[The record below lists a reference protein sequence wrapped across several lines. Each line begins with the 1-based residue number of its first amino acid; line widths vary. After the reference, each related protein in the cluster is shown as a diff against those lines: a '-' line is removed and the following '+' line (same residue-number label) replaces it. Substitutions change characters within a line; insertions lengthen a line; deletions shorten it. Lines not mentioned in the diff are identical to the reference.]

1 MRTIG
6 SNEQRIIEK
15 AAAEAGIPTLL
26 LMESAAHAIA
36 MRALQLV
43 AERGF
48 RKVMVLCGAGNNGG
62 DGFAAARLL
71 LGRVQHLQVFEAE
84 GGSNNAGDARLYRP
98 ICLKFG
104 VTPQPFF
111 EF

>member
-26 LMESAAHAIA
+26 LMESAAPAIA
-36 MRALQLV
+36 MWALPLV

-48 RKVMVLCGAGNNGG
+48 RKVMV
-62 DGFAAARLL
+62 
-71 LGRVQHLQVFEAE
+71 
-84 GGSNNAGDARLYRP
+84 
-98 ICLKFG
+98 
-104 VTPQPFF
+104 
-111 EF
+111 